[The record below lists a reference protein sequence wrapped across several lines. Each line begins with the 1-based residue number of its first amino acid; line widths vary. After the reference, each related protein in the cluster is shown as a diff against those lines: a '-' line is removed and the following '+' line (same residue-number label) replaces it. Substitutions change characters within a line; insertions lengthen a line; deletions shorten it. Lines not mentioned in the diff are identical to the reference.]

1 MPRRR
6 MIDPNIWQSED
17 FSKLSTLAKLIFI
30 GMFSLADD
38 EGKGRGKP
46 VYLKS
51 VLFPYDDTMR
61 LIDVEKTLSEI
72 SSNMSVTFYS
82 HDGNEYYIMNNW
94 KKWQTVD
101 KPQPSKIPNPTPIA
115 NDSRTVLDSVENDS
129 RLIEENIREV
139 NVGED
144 SVRHTE
150 HFDAQHTPDVFFGE
164 FQHVRMTQAEYDK
177 LVGRFGEKAVL
188 KKIVSLDCNI
198 QNKVK
203 KYCDY
208 KDHYATIL
216 NWCKKDGDDET
227 CSQTEQKSGFKE
239 L

>member
-1 MPRRR
+1 MLPE
-6 MIDPNIWQSED
+6 S
-17 FSKLSTLAKLIFI
+17 LS
-30 GMFSLADD
+30 D
-38 EGKGRGKP
+38 E
-46 VYLKS
+46 
-51 VLFPYDDTMR
+51 
-61 LIDVEKTLSEI
+61 
-72 SSNMSVTFYS
+72 
-82 HDGNEYYIMNNW
+82 YIR
-94 KKWQTVD
+94 D
-101 KPQPSKIPNPTPIA
+101 I
-115 NDSRTVLDSVENDS
+115 
-129 RLIEENIREV
+129 
-139 NVGED
+139 
-144 SVRHTE
+144 
-150 HFDAQHTPDVFFGE
+150 DVFFGE

>member
-17 FSKLSTLAKLIFI
+17 FSKLSLLAKLVFI

-46 VYLKS
+46 IYLKS

-139 NVGED
+139 NVGEEN
-144 SVRHTE
+144 T
-150 HFDAQHTPDVFFGE
+150 AKHTPDVFFGE
-164 FQHVRMTQAEYDK
+164 FQHVRMTQAAYDK